1 MAQLL
6 CPEPQPAPLR
16 DLVWVL
22 GRDFGAK
29 LEFVRGEAEERL
41 LHEFQG
47 AAALLRW

>member
-1 MAQLL
+1 
-6 CPEPQPAPLR
+6 
-16 DLVWVL
+16 VL